1 LDSYD
6 RLICHYFG
14 ELISDIY
21 KEIYQMRVFTP
32 LCAGI
37 VLAIASTQTQA
48 ISLSEAIQSTLD
60 NHPEVRAG
68 ANNRLVS
75 DEEIKIARGGYLP
88 TVDLLVGYGREYTDS
103 PSTRGVSGHN
113 TETLNYGTSEL
124 RLRQMLFDGFNTP
137 NEVARTK
144 SVANSR
150 AYRLLGTS
158 ESLAL
163 RTVEVYLDV
172 LMRRDMLELAR
183 NNLQAHQR
191 INDQIS
197 LRSQQG
203 VGSTADL
210 DQSEARLALA
220 QNNLYTEQVN
230 LADAEANFFSAV
242 GRMPSE
248 LQTPSSIRGTFPENL
263 EAARQ
268 AVMENNPFLK
278 SAQSDVNAAESQY
291 EVAKSPFYPRLDL
304 ELAANANDD
313 TQGIGGHD
321 NSWRAAVV
329 MNYNLFNG
337 MRDKAR
343 LQSASYQV
351 NESMDIRNNALRV
364 LNENLSL
371 AWNAMENATQQTP
384 TARDYA
390 DYTAR
395 VREAYQQQFSLGQRT
410 LLDLLDSENE
420 LFTANRRYTEVRFME
435 EYSMYRVTA
444 AMGDLLR
451 QQQVV
456 LPAETVALTEVRSEA
471 RLPGMQ

>member
-1 LDSYD
+1 MS
-6 RLICHYFG
+6 HFFG
-14 ELISDIY
+14 DGFRTSN
-21 KEIYQMRVFTP
+21 KESFQMRALNP
-32 LCAGI
+32 LWSA
-37 VLAIASTQTQA
+37 VLLASISAQAQA

-60 NHPEVRAG
+60 NHPEVHAG
-68 ANNRLVS
+68 ANSRLSS
-75 DEEIKIARGGYLP
+75 DEEVKIAKGGYLP
-88 TVDLLVGYGREYTDS
+88 TVDLLVGYGREHTDN
-103 PSTRGVSGHN
+103 PTTRAAGNHN
-113 TETLNYGTSEL
+113 TETLTYGTSEL

-144 SVANSR
+144 AVVNSQ

-172 LMRRDMLELAR
+172 LKRREMFELAR

-191 INDQIS
+191 INDQIG
-197 LRSQQG
+197 LRNQQG

-242 GRMPSE
+242 GRMPDE
-248 LQTPSSIRGTFPENL
+248 LESPASVKGNMPADLIT
-263 EAARQ
+263 ARQ
-268 AVMENNPFLK
+268 TVMDNNPFLK
-278 SAQSDVNAAESQY
+278 SAQADVQAAEKQY
-291 EVAKSPFYPRLDL
+291 EVAKSPFYPRFDV
-304 ELAANANDD
+304 ELATTANDNL
-313 TQGIGGHD
+313 QGVGGHD

-337 MRDKAR
+337 MRDKAL
-343 LQSASYQV
+343 LQSSAHQI

-371 AWNAMENATQQTP
+371 AWNAMENARQQTP

-420 LFTANRRYTEVRFME
+420 LFTANRRYTEVRFLE
-435 EYSMYRVTA
+435 EFSMYRVVA

-456 LPAETVALTEVRSEA
+456 VPAEAVALSEVKSEA
-471 RLPGMQ
+471 RLPAMK